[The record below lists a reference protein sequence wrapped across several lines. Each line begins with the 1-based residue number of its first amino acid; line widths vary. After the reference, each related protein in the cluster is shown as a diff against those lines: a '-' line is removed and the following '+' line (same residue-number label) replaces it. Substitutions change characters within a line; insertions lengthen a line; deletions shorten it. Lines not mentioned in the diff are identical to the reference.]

1 MRIVPPKPFTY
12 EADGSRAVL
21 LLHGFTGNTADVKML
36 GRYLQKRGYT
46 CHAPLY
52 PGHGVPPEELM
63 ETGPD
68 DWWQS
73 VKDGYHLLKNKGF
86 DEIAVAGLSIGGV
99 FALKLAYHVPV
110 KAVVTMCSPM
120 TAKTKQTLQNGL
132 YRYAKEYKQYEGKSA
147 DQVAEEMTAFK
158 QLPLTPLEGVYQ
170 LNPEVY
176 DHIDLVYAPVF
187 VVQARH
193 DEMIDTASA
202 EMIYHKVESLE
213 KYIKWYEHS
222 DHVITFGEEKDMLQE
237 DIYDFL
243 EGLHWSDE

>member
-12 EADGSRAVL
+12 EGGGSRAVL

-63 ETGPD
+63 ETSPD

-73 VKDGYHLLKNKGF
+73 AREGYDYLRQLGYE
-86 DEIAVAGLSIGGV
+86 EIAVAGLSIGGV
-99 FALKLAYHVPV
+99 FALKLAYNVPV

-120 TAKTKQTLQNGL
+120 TAKTKMKLQNGL
-132 YRYAKEYKQYEGKSA
+132 YQYAKEYKQYEGKSA
-147 DQVAEEMTAFK
+147 EEVEEEMKAFK
-158 QLPLTPLEGVYQ
+158 QLPLDPLEGVYE
-170 LNPEVY
+170 LNPDVY
-176 DHIDLVYAPVF
+176 GHIDLVYAPTF

-193 DEMIDTASA
+193 DEMIDIESA
-202 EMIYHKVESLE
+202 NMIYNKVESLQ
-213 KYIKWYEHS
+213 KYIKWYENS
-222 DHVITFGEEKDMLQE
+222 THVITFGQEKEELQE

-243 EGLHWSDE
+243 EELNWSE